1 MKKTLVGLLALTLT
15 VSGVLCG
22 CSNSKENE
30 DISGDTV
37 SSDGTDS
44 AEDSDKTFSLSI
56 FDNIYAD
63 YIRQQKLCTISNDFK
78 ILEVGTARD
87 NPNGLAGAVKYDFNG
102 DKVDDLVTFTFE
114 RNDTNGEDIRINLL
128 EIEDGKAKVKD
139 SCYLT
144 DILDMDFLYDYQKG
158 NTIYYSELAELQIV
172 QSEYNGQLYFGV
184 LLKEADYLGGL
195 SLFNTKYSVFTVR
208 DGKIETQAI
217 GTVIDEAVF
226 NLSYA
231 KQIPESMSNIE
242 VSDTACVINDKN
254 TRSPESAE
262 QEKARID
269 EMTVDS
275 EKYNLFTNS
284 HSFDGSYQI
293 EGGAYDSKP
302 QAFSAMLNGFGL
314 DIDDAY
320 NQSHYSFVSKN
331 QSEVKTIIQIEQLQ
345 PFARS
350 GDTEYLGVKLT
361 LDSDLEE
368 LLENESPF
376 KESFADEIALYEDI
390 MRYPYYYHDIWD
402 TYVNLDDAKIQYCV
416 VDINNDD
423 CKELII
429 TGNRYDMVCNVSIVN
444 ADLTIY
450 NMEWAGTLN
459 IYNNGTITVAE
470 TGSAY
475 VPVHYYSLADDSQWL
490 SCNQKQEDNT
500 FINAIWQENTESEE
514 NESLEGEEAE
524 AKISELCSGTRLIPE
539 FNSYYLNSFE
549 NFRDI
554 VFVDDASEIEYT
566 WQKAYIKKVDDS
578 SGDSSQFTDTAL
590 LYINDDDIPEIY
602 VQNYSYKR
610 DAGFIYSYKNGTDY
624 EMGRIYGLRME
635 IGGYKEKGNMY
646 YSNFSENVGN
656 IHGHEFY
663 KVENGY
669 SLLTNRLAHYMAEDE
684 YYIDDEKVDE
694 KTYNQKFEE
703 LTQDMDSTPKILSYD
718 DIMEKLNSNDTF
730 EPDKLHK
737 EKNDTKENTEKDTD
751 VSSVM
756 DNQVMTVKA
765 NGGLNLRDGA
775 GKEYKKIT
783 LIPDGSEVSV
793 LEKQE
798 DWTKVQYN
806 DYIGWV
812 SSDYLF

>member
-1 MKKTLVGLLALTLT
+1 MKKTLAGLLALTLT

-128 EIEDGKAKVKD
+128 EIEDSKAKVKD

-208 DGKIETQAI
+208 DSKIETQAI

-231 KQIPESMSNIE
+231 KQIPESMSNVE

-275 EKYNLFTNS
+275 GKYNLFTNS

-331 QSEVKTIIQIEQLQ
+331 QSEIKTIVQTEQLQ

-361 LDSDLEE
+361 LDSDIEE

-376 KESFADEIALYEDI
+376 KEPFADEIALYEDI

-402 TYVNLDDAKIQYCV
+402 VYTTEDYDTNYFVA
-416 VDINNDD
+416 DITGDGL
-423 CKELII
+423 KELVII
-429 TGNRYDMVCNVSIVN
+429 GVYNTTIFEITIVK
-444 ADLTIY
+444 ADKSVIQFQHY
-450 NMEWAGTLN
+450 YGFKFH
-459 IYNNGTITVAE
+459 NNGFIEFPDPLMRNITQYFDVKTE
-470 TGSAY
+470 EYWRIDSEDTEPT
-475 VPVHYYSLADDSQWL
+475 VYSENDSEIVL
-490 SCNQKQEDNT
+490 T
-500 FINAIWQENTESEE
+500 
-514 NESLEGEEAE
+514 GEEALQ
-524 AKISELCSGTRLIPE
+524 KIDE
-539 FNSYYLNSFE
+539 FNSGKILQPERNYCDFNNPQNLGEFI
-549 NFRDI
+549 FI
-554 VFVDDASEIEYT
+554 DDVSEIEYT
-566 WQKAYIKKVDDS
+566 WQKAYISQVNMLSENDDYEYSLIYVDNNNIPELYTSCKSHEDGKMYTYYDNEIKYVQDFGTS
-578 SGDSSQFTDTAL
+578 FENAFCGYIEKEGTFLTSATGVTGYSIDIYKLENGSATVTDTFSCD
-590 LYINDDDIPEIY
+590 YGTKTFFVNDTE
-602 VQNYSYKR
+602 S
-610 DAGFIYSYKNGTDY
+610 TMDY
-624 EMGRIYGLRME
+624 
-635 IGGYKEKGNMY
+635 
-646 YSNFSENVGN
+646 
-656 IHGHEFY
+656 
-663 KVENGY
+663 VENAIAEYTDRY
-669 SLLTNRLAHYMAEDE
+669 SEITFFTYDE
-684 YYIDDEKVDE
+684 I
-694 KTYNQKFEE
+694 
-703 LTQDMDSTPKILSYD
+703 I
-718 DIMEKLNSNDTF
+718 EKLN
-730 EPDKLHK
+730 
-737 EKNDTKENTEKDTD
+737 
-751 VSSVM
+751 
-756 DNQVMTVKA
+756 
-765 NGGLNLRDGA
+765 
-775 GKEYKKIT
+775 
-783 LIPDGSEVSV
+783 
-793 LEKQE
+793 E
-798 DWTKVQYN
+798 D
-806 DYIGWV
+806 
-812 SSDYLF
+812 S

>member
-1 MKKTLVGLLALTLT
+1 MKKTLAGLLALTLT

-37 SSDGTDS
+37 SSDGADS

-63 YIRQQKLCTISNDFK
+63 YIKQQKLCTISNNFK

-114 RNDTNGEDIRINLL
+114 RNDTNGEDIRIDLL

-195 SLFNTKYSVFTVR
+195 SLFNTKYSVFTIK
-208 DGKIETQAI
+208 DSKIETQAI

-231 KQIPESMSNIE
+231 KQIPESISNIE
-242 VSDTACVINDKN
+242 VSDTACIINDKN

-331 QSEVKTIIQIEQLQ
+331 QSEVKTIIQTEQLQ

-376 KESFADEIALYEDI
+376 KETFADEVALYEDI
-390 MRYPYYYHDIWD
+390 MRYPYYYHDVWD

-423 CKELII
+423 RKELII

-500 FINAIWQENTESEE
+500 FINAIWQENSESEE

-524 AKISELCSGTRLIPE
+524 EKISELCAGTRLIPE

-549 NFRDI
+549 SFGEI
-554 VFVDDASEIEYT
+554 IFVDDASEIEYT
-566 WQKAYIKKVDDS
+566 WQKAYINQIEEKSTKEDMEYS
-578 SGDSSQFTDTAL
+578 L
-590 LYINDDDIPEIY
+590 IYIDDDDIPELIIGDP
-602 VQNYSYKR
+602 VDSR
-610 DAGFIYSYKNGTDY
+610 DGGVYTYYNGSSTELTYLTLRCNMDGYIEKNGTFGVYWWWLEKEGYYIY
-624 EMGRIYGLRME
+624 EM
-635 IGGYKEKGNMY
+635 
-646 YSNFSENVGN
+646 
-656 IHGHEFY
+656 
-663 KVENGY
+663 ENGVLNTTY
-669 SLLTNRLAHYMAEDE
+669 TFLITHTADGDVYTINDE
-684 YYIDDEKVDE
+684 EVTESVYNE
-694 KTYNQKFEE
+694 TYDLCSADFIEV
-703 LTQDMDSTPKILSYD
+703 TYCSYD
-718 DIMEKLNSNDTF
+718 EIIEKLNSNDTF

-751 VSSVM
+751 VSLVK